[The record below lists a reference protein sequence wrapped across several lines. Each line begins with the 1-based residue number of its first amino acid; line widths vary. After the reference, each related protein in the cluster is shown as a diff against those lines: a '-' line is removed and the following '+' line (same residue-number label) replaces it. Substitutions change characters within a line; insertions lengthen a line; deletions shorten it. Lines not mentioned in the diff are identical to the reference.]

1 MKMVLILLVT
11 QYSTQGLGPQWR
23 FQVLTGPWHSDTR
36 HIRMAALIF
45 SQCFNQFMLE
55 TTTYARDIPQ
65 VHQLSTSTQQTH
77 TAFDASSLN
86 KKQSA
91 TTARMA
97 LTIANSAMQGM
108 MESAKRWTS
117 GSKQKTTSLMDMPA
131 EVRGLILNEVFAQ
144 ATLTAEITTTNLKPP
159 LECTYT
165 TANRSLFYVCK
176 TLRTEAI
183 PILLR
188 STTFVFRG
196 YTPSPN
202 LSEIVPKEVLE
213 GVTRVVDRDQ
223 SLFEAPLADFSAFP
237 RLEEVVVNRIDS
249 LISIAKTCDLDFRRL
264 RSDVV
269 GKGIADG
276 QRKVLKVHIEN
287 NMGRKFRELH
297 KLPEKIRVDG
307 RLAFHAPYPDEVA
320 SLDLGANN
328 LTWEDCDKAARCAA
342 GLCRKHRRTEPERQV

>member
-1 MKMVLILLVT
+1 
-11 QYSTQGLGPQWR
+11 
-23 FQVLTGPWHSDTR
+23 
-36 HIRMAALIF
+36 
-45 SQCFNQFMLE
+45 
-55 TTTYARDIPQ
+55 
-65 VHQLSTSTQQTH
+65 
-77 TAFDASSLN
+77 
-86 KKQSA
+86 
-91 TTARMA
+91 
-97 LTIANSAMQGM
+97 

-202 LSEIVPKEVLE
+202 LSQVVPREVLE

-223 SLFEAPLADFSAFP
+223 SLFEAPLADLSAFP
-237 RLEEVVVNRIDS
+237 RLEEVAVNRVDS
-249 LISIAKTCDLDFRRL
+249 LLSIAKTCGIDFRRL
-264 RSDVV
+264 RSDIV
-269 GKGIADG
+269 GKGIGND
-276 QRKVLKVHIEN
+276 QRELLKDYIKK
-287 NMGRKFRELH
+287 NMGRMFKELH
-297 KLPEKIRVDG
+297 KVPEKIRIDG

-320 SLDLGANN
+320 WLDLGANKVK
-328 LTWEDCDKAARCAA
+328 WEDCDKAARCAA
-342 GLCRKHRRTEPERQV
+342 GLCRKHRSTEPDRQG